1 MRFLVVS
8 CFIMAGK
15 GSKLRKGANLGNYW
29 NNFPFEEKNT
39 VSYWKSKFGDKIAD
53 EKGFRDLPVGSKITE
68 DEYLR
73 RLDECVLEENAEMT
87 EKDLEDL
94 KNAMNSMSY
103 SEFQKFKK

>member
-1 MRFLVVS
+1 
-8 CFIMAGK
+8 MAGK

-39 VSYWKSKFGDKIAD
+39 VTYWKNKFGDKIAD
-53 EKGFRDLPVGSKITE
+53 DQGFRDLSVGSRISEK
-68 DEYLR
+68 EYLE
-73 RLDECVLEENAEMT
+73 RLEDCVLEEDKEMT

-103 SEFQKFKK
+103 SEFQKFRK